1 MDKIFYPDSIVVVGV
16 SESPNNLAKV
26 IAENIIRFKYTGKLF
41 LLGRNAGKIND
52 YPICGSFDDLPEGID
67 LAIILTPAA
76 TVPGYMEECGKKGIK
91 NAIIESGGF
100 AEFSEEGRLLGEQIL
115 AIAHKYGMRFVGPNC
130 IGIINTENGICSVFL
145 KVETDE
151 IRPGKLALL
160 AQSGGV
166 VLTCTD
172 VLGGGGVGICKTV
185 SVGNKLDLSETDYL
199 EYFLQ
204 DKATDQ
210 IVLYLESIDNGRGLI
225 DLARTAEKPIIVYKS
240 NTGQASAHIA
250 HSHTAALANDE
261 QIVNAAFKQ
270 FGILRP
276 KTFHEMANMAKGFLL
291 PPVRG
296 NKLAVFSRSGGH
308 AIVSADLAS
317 EFGFELPAYPQEV
330 FERAKEFFRAAIIDE
345 NNPLDLGTVFN
356 FDSYPILI
364 EESLRTLRPDAVMLV
379 FNYRRETIP
388 TARRIAEKLKA
399 MSRTYDTP
407 IALVYFTET
416 DEISWLEKNL
426 GYPVFPEV
434 YEAMSALAASR
445 DYYQY
450 QQHQMTAKSQPI
462 ELMKDL
468 IPKDAALQAT
478 NLVSSVQSR
487 PLLIQEA
494 LELIQFYGIK
504 TAPWALAPNIEAALR
519 SAEQIGYPLVL
530 KVVSADISHKSD
542 LGGVMLNLKDRHSLE
557 QAIHDM
563 QQRLHTRAPDASISG
578 YLLQKM
584 VSGGREVIL
593 GGKRDRSFG
602 PVILFGLGGIYVEV
616 FKDAALRMAPL
627 TRQDAESMVSEL
639 RGSRI
644 LDGVRGEAPSDI
656 KAIQDNLLR
665 LSQMMLDLPDILEI
679 DINPLMCFEHGSMAV
694 DARIVL
700 KGDPDKPV

>member
-16 SESPNNLAKV
+16 SENPNNLAKA
-26 IAENIIRFKYTGKLF
+26 IAENIIRFHYTGKLY
-41 LLGRNAGKIND
+41 LLGRNKGKIND
-52 YPICGSFDDLPEGID
+52 FPICDTFDDLPDHID

-76 TVPGYMEECGKKGIK
+76 TVPGYMEECGQKGIK

-115 AIAHKYGMRFVGPNC
+115 ATAHQYGMRFVGPNC

-145 KVETDE
+145 KVEKDE

-172 VLGGGGVGICKTV
+172 VLSGGGVGICKTV

-225 DLARTAEKPIIVYKS
+225 DLAHTAEKPIIVYKS

-276 KTFHEMANMAKGFLL
+276 KTFHEMVNMAKGFSL

-317 EFGFELPAYPQEV
+317 EFGFDLPSYPQEV
-330 FERAKEFFRAAIIDE
+330 YDRAKDFFRAAIIDE

-364 EESLRTLRPDAVMLV
+364 EECLRFMQPDAVMLV
-379 FNYRRETIP
+379 FNYRRETIIA
-388 TARRIAEKLKA
+388 ARSIAEKLK
-399 MSRTYDTP
+399 SITQTYDTP

-416 DEISWLEKNL
+416 DEISWLEQNL

-434 YEAMSALAASR
+434 YEAMTALATSR
-445 DYYQY
+445 DHYQY
-450 QQHQMTAKSQPI
+450 RRHQMTAEVQPQGI
-462 ELMKDL
+462 KKDL
-468 IPKDAALQAT
+468 IPKDAALHAARLLSLTQG
-478 NLVSSVQSR
+478 R
-487 PLLIQEA
+487 PLLIHEA
-494 LELIQFYGIK
+494 LELIQCYGIPV
-504 TAPWALAPNIEAALR
+504 ASWALEPDIEGAVR
-519 SAEQIGYPLVL
+519 SADQIGYPLVL
-530 KVVSADISHKSD
+530 KAVSAEISHKSD
-542 LGGVMLNLKDRHSLE
+542 LGGVALNLKDHHSLE
-557 QAIHDM
+557 QAINDM
-563 QQRLHTRAPDASISG
+563 QEHIHTLMPGASISG
-578 YLLQKM
+578 YLVQKM

-602 PVILFGLGGIYVEV
+602 PVILFGLGGVYVEV
-616 FKDAALRMAPL
+616 FKDAALRLAPL
-627 TRQDAESMVSEL
+627 TGADAKSMILEL
-639 RGSRI
+639 RSSR
-644 LDGVRGEAPSDI
+644 LLEGVRGEAPTDI
-656 KAIQDNLLR
+656 QAIEDNLLR
-665 LSQMMLDLPDILEI
+665 LSQMMMDLPEILEI
-679 DINPLMCFEHGSMAV
+679 DINPLMTFEHGSIAV

-700 KGDPDKPV
+700 KS

>member
-1 MDKIFYPDSIVVVGV
+1 MDKIFYPESIVIVGV
-16 SESPNNLAKV
+16 SENPNNLARV
-26 IAENIIRFKYTGKLF
+26 ISENIIRFQYTGKLY
-41 LLGRNAGKIND
+41 LLGRNSGQINGF
-52 YPICGSFDDLPEGID
+52 PIYSSFNELPENID

-76 TVPGYMEECGKKGIK
+76 TVPGYMEECGQKGIK
-91 NAIIESGGF
+91 YAIIESGGF

-130 IGIINTENGICSVFL
+130 IGIINTENGICSIFL

-151 IRPGKLALL
+151 LHPGKLALL

-166 VLTCTD
+166 ILTCAD
-172 VLGGGGVGICKTV
+172 VLAGGGVGICKTV

-210 IVLYLESIDNGRGLI
+210 IVLYLESIENGRGLI
-225 DLARTAEKPIIVYKS
+225 ELARTAEKPIIIYKS

-276 KTFHEMANMAKGFLL
+276 KTFHDMVNMAKGFSM

-317 EFGFELPAYPQEV
+317 EFGFELPPYPQAV
-330 FERAKEFFRAAIIDE
+330 YDRAKEFFRAAIIDE

-356 FDSYPILI
+356 FNSFPILI
-364 EESLRTLRPDAVMLV
+364 EECLRSMRPDAVMLV
-379 FNYRRETIP
+379 FNYRRETIE
-388 TARRIAEKLKA
+388 TARTIAEKLKT
-399 MSRTYDTP
+399 MSHEFDTP
-407 IALVYFTET
+407 IALVYFSET

-434 YEAMSALAASR
+434 YEAMHALATSR
-445 DYYQY
+445 DRAQY
-450 QQHQMTAKSQPI
+450 RRHQTTAEAESREVAKG
-462 ELMKDL
+462 L
-468 IPKDAALQAT
+468 IPKDAARQAAG
-478 NLVSSVQSR
+478 LLSSAKGR
-487 PLLIQEA
+487 PLMIQEA
-494 LELIQFYGIK
+494 LELTQAYGIPV
-504 TAPWALAPNIEAALR
+504 APWAFVPDIASAIRAAD
-519 SAEQIGYPLVL
+519 QIGYPLVL
-530 KVVSADISHKSD
+530 KIVSAEISHKSD
-542 LGGVMLNLKDRHSLE
+542 LGGVALNLKDAQSLKK
-557 QAIHDM
+557 AINDM
-563 QQRLHTRAPDASISG
+563 QQRIHTHAPDASIAG

-584 VSGGREVIL
+584 VSSGREVIL

-602 PVILFGLGGIYVEV
+602 PVVLFGLGGIYVEV
-616 FKDAALRMAPL
+616 LKDATLRLAPL
-627 TRQDAESMVSEL
+627 TRSDAVSMIHEL

-644 LDGVRGEAPSDI
+644 LQGVRGEPAADI
-656 KAIQDNLLR
+656 RSIEDNLLR
-665 LSQMMLDLPDILEI
+665 LSQMMLDLPEIQEI
-679 DINPLMCFEHGSMAV
+679 DINPLMTFEHDSMAV

-700 KGDPDKPV
+700 KGEPGKQD

>member
-16 SESPNNLAKV
+16 SDNLNNLAKV
-26 IAENIIRFKYTGKLF
+26 IAENIIRFQYTGKLF
-41 LLGRNAGKIND
+41 LLGRNAGKLND
-52 YPICGSFDDLPEGID
+52 YPIYGSFDDLPEGID

-145 KVETDE
+145 KVEMDE

-225 DLARTAEKPIIVYKS
+225 ELARAAEKPIIVYKS

-276 KTFHEMANMAKGFLL
+276 KTFHEMVNMAKGFTM

-296 NKLAVFSRSGGH
+296 NNLAVFSRSGGH

-317 EFGFELPAYPQEV
+317 EFGFGLPPYPQEV
-330 FERAKEFFRAAIIDE
+330 YDRAKEFFRAAIIDE

-356 FDSYPILI
+356 FDSFPILI
-364 EESLRTLRPDAVMLV
+364 EECLRSMRPDAVMLV

-388 TARRIAEKLKA
+388 TARNIAEKLKA
-399 MSRTYDTP
+399 MSQAYDTP
-407 IALVYFTET
+407 IGLVYFTET

-434 YEAMSALAASR
+434 YEAMSAFAASR
-445 DYYQY
+445 EHNRYR
-450 QQHQMTAKSQPI
+450 QHQMTTEARPQEIVK
-462 ELMKDL
+462 EL
-468 IPKDAALQAT
+468 IPKDAAQQAT
-478 NLVSSVQSR
+478 RLLSSAPGR
-487 PLLIQEA
+487 PLMIQEA
-494 LELIQFYGIK
+494 LELIQFYGIPV
-504 TAPWALAPNIEAALR
+504 APWALAPDIEGAVQ
-519 SAEQIGYPLVL
+519 SADQIGYPLVL
-530 KVVSADISHKSD
+530 KVVSAEISHKSD
-542 LGGVMLNLKDRHSLE
+542 LGGVALNLKDRHSLE
-557 QAIHDM
+557 QTFLDM
-563 QQRLHTRAPDASISG
+563 QQRIHTQAPDTAISG

-602 PVILFGLGGIYVEV
+602 PTVLFGLGGVYVEV
-616 FKDAALRMAPL
+616 FNDAALRLAPL
-627 TRQDAESMVSEL
+627 ARSDAQSMIHEL
-639 RGSRI
+639 RSSRI
-644 LDGVRGEAPSDI
+644 LEGARGEAPADI
-656 KAIQDNLLR
+656 KEIEDNLLR
-665 LSQMMLDLPDILEI
+665 LSQMMMDLPDILEI
-679 DINPLMCFEHGSMAV
+679 DINPLMTFEHGSKAV

-700 KGDPDKPV
+700 RGEPGKPA